1 MVSYPST
8 HPKEQLHKKQDFRLF
23 QHVCIFQLTLLAA
36 ICFCNRVGETQLD

>member
-8 HPKEQLHKKQDFRLF
+8 HLKEQLHKNK
-23 QHVCIFQLTLLAA
+23 IFAFFNMFVFSQLTLLAV